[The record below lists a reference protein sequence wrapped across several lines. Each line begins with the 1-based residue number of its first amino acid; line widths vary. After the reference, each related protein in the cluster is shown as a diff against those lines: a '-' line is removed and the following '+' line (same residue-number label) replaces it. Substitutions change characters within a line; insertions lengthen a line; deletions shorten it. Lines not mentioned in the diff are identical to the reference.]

1 MPRVYLTAA
10 QREEAKTAQKLK
22 ALGDGI
28 AIVKVGDTWVFTG
41 EWTMEQM
48 QALKETIESVSQM
61 LALCYV
67 LTAISLLL
75 SLVALVSAA
84 M

>member
-1 MPRVYLTAA
+1 MGN
-10 QREEAKTAQKLK
+10 KK
-22 ALGDGI
+22 I
-28 AIVKVGDTWVFTG
+28 IVEVDDTWVFTG

-48 QALKETIESVSQM
+48 QSLMATVESVSQR
-61 LALCYV
+61 LILCYV

>member
-1 MPRVYLTAA
+1 MVL
-10 QREEAKTAQKLK
+10 QKEP
-22 ALGDGI
+22 A
-28 AIVKVGDTWVFTG
+28 VKVGDAWVFTG

-48 QALKETIESVSQM
+48 QALTATIDSVSQR
-61 LALCYV
+61 LTLCYV

>member
-1 MPRVYLTAA
+1 MGN
-10 QREEAKTAQKLK
+10 KK
-22 ALGDGI
+22 I
-28 AIVKVGDTWVFTG
+28 IVEVDDAWVFTG

-48 QALKETIESVSQM
+48 QALKATIESVSQR
-61 LALCYV
+61 LTLCYV

>member
-1 MPRVYLTAA
+1 MTDGEQERRCV
-10 QREEAKTAQKLK
+10 E
-22 ALGDGI
+22 LGKEP
-28 AIVKVGDTWVFTG
+28 AVKVGDAWVFTG

-48 QALKETIESVSQM
+48 QALTATIESVSQR
-61 LALCYV
+61 LTLCYV

>member
-1 MPRVYLTAA
+1 MVL
-10 QREEAKTAQKLK
+10 QKEP
-22 ALGDGI
+22 A
-28 AIVKVGDTWVFTG
+28 VKVGDAWVFTG

-48 QALKETIESVSQM
+48 QALTASIDSVSQR
-61 LALCYV
+61 LTLCYV

>member
-1 MPRVYLTAA
+1 MGN
-10 QREEAKTAQKLK
+10 KK
-22 ALGDGI
+22 I
-28 AIVKVGDTWVFTG
+28 IVKVDDTWVFTG

-48 QALKETIESVSQM
+48 QSLMATVESVSQR
-61 LALCYV
+61 LTLCYV

>member
-1 MPRVYLTAA
+1 MSSKEPA
-10 QREEAKTAQKLK
+10 
-22 ALGDGI
+22 
-28 AIVKVGDTWVFTG
+28 VKFGDTWVFTG

-48 QALKETIESVSQM
+48 QALKATVESVSQR

-67 LTAISLLL
+67 LTAISVLL
-75 SLVALVSAA
+75 SLVALVPAV

>member
-1 MPRVYLTAA
+1 MGN
-10 QREEAKTAQKLK
+10 KK
-22 ALGDGI
+22 I
-28 AIVKVGDTWVFTG
+28 IVQVDDTWVFTG

-48 QALKETIESVSQM
+48 QALMVTVESVSQR
-61 LALCYV
+61 LTLCYV